1 MWRMLSK
8 SEVLPQQVHAK
19 LGTRLSRVP
28 WYLIIARAHVLSEQ
42 APHHSKCYPVAGIFS
57 LLPSQVEILNLKIAN
72 FPPRFSHLG
81 PSCKIDCRCGNKMM
95 GRAIGM
101 EQFLEKLQ

>member
-8 SEVLPQQVHAK
+8 SEVLPKQVHTK

-28 WYLIIARAHVLSEQ
+28 WYLIIIIANVIL
-42 APHHSKCYPVAGIFS
+42 AGIS
-57 LLPSQVEILNLKIAN
+57 SLPSQVEILNLKIS
-72 FPPRFSHLG
+72 PRFSHLG